1 MNDLLRQEVTATADR
16 IVVKVGTRVVT
27 RADGLLDDERIAEL
41 AGQLSQLV
49 ASGREVVLVSSG
61 AVGAGMGELDLS
73 TRPDD
78 LAQLQAV
85 AAIGQ
90 AKLIESYD
98 RIFRQHDRHAAQ
110 LLLTAQDLD
119 DRAGYLNVRN
129 TLLALLQFGAI
140 PVVNENDTVAVDE
153 LMTTFGDNDRLAA
166 LVTNLLGAQL
176 LIILSNVP
184 GLMDGDPADP
194 ATQRIGTVT
203 ELDESLDDYVTESTD
218 LLSKGGM
225 ASKLEAA
232 RIVTTAGENMII
244 ASGDEPDVLTRIIA
258 GEDLGTLI
266 LAQGKTVSPWK
277 RWIGFSAQPRGK
289 LHLDSGACQALLE
302 QGSSLLPIG
311 ISRLE
316 GQFEKGDV
324 IELIAPDSRQLARG
338 LTNYSSSQVA
348 KIIGLQSDLIAE
360 TLGQRPY
367 VEVVHRDN
375 LVLLD

>member
-289 LHLDSGACQALLE
+289 LHLDSGAC
-302 QGSSLLPIG
+302 
-311 ISRLE
+311 
-316 GQFEKGDV
+316 
-324 IELIAPDSRQLARG
+324 
-338 LTNYSSSQVA
+338 
-348 KIIGLQSDLIAE
+348 
-360 TLGQRPY
+360 
-367 VEVVHRDN
+367 
-375 LVLLD
+375 

>member
-218 LLSKGGM
+218 LLGKGGM

-289 LHLDSGACQALLE
+289 LHLDAGACQALLE